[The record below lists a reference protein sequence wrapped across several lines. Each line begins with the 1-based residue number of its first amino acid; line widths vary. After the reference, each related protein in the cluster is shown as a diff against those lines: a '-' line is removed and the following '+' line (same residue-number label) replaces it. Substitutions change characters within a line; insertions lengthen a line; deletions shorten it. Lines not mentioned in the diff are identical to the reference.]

1 MNIIKIF
8 LLSIII
14 LIFYLYNK
22 NIIEGI
28 DILDSPERVR
38 INSYIGAG
46 LYNIETR
53 TILNVI
59 NRNLRSK
66 NLTSKKILININES
80 KLSFLTDTQNLN
92 LKDKKVIATILYDED
107 LINDDFTE
115 NNFCMGTF
123 PIDPNLDV
131 YLNRLMNMYIYNS
144 INSGLDDFIFLCKYN
159 IQNIENININLEIF
173 PRIQEFL
180 TNQNSFIPSKTFNK
194 NQQLFSL
201 FNDNNYYYHRTKNL
215 NILNIINE
223 NNLEDYIQLEI
234 LDYLDTETN
243 EKIKITKEKIKKY
256 IYSQFL
262 Q

>member
-1 MNIIKIF
+1 MLIIKVF

-14 LIFYLYNK
+14 LLLYFHNSS
-22 NIIEGI
+22 IIEGI
-28 DILDSPERVR
+28 DILDSPSRVR
-38 INSYIGAG
+38 INSHIASG
-46 LYNIETR
+46 LYQVQRR
-53 TILNVI
+53 TILNII
-59 NRNLRSK
+59 NRNLTSK

-80 KLSFLTDTQNLN
+80 KLSFLTDVQNLN
-92 LKDKKVIATILYDED
+92 LKDKKVIATILYDGD

-123 PIDPNLDV
+123 PIDPNSQE
-131 YLNRLMNMYIYNS
+131 YQSSGFSMYNNNA

-194 NQQLFSL
+194 NQQIFSS

-223 NNLEDYIQLEI
+223 NDDNDYIQLEI
-234 LDYLDTETN
+234 LDYLDGSGN
-243 EKIKITKEKIKKY
+243 PIKNNKERIKKY